1 MLALADM
8 VDLLTNEFAGLC
20 GRRLAGALVRARPL
34 ERGFLRHKYPF
45 QGEEFRNSDATGWMV
60 GGGWWIVVVVR
71 GSWAVG
77 GG

>member
-8 VDLLTNEFAGLC
+8 VDLLTNEFAGLR

-45 QGEEFRNSDATGWMV
+45 QSENFATRMPQSWMV
-60 GGGWWIVVVVR
+60 VGGWWIVVVVR
-71 GSWAVG
+71 G
-77 GG
+77 